1 MQVTKALFK
10 MSSIS
15 SLRKHRSKAT
25 WVALAFASV
34 YIIWGSTY
42 LAIRI
47 AIETMPPFLMA
58 GTRFVIAG
66 TLLFAWAM
74 ARGEPR
80 PSRIHLRPIIIIGG
94 LLLLGGNG
102 VVTWAEQTIP
112 SGTAALLVA
121 TVPLWMVLLD
131 WLRPG
136 GSRPANRVFLGLG
149 LGLTGVVLLIGP
161 QNIAGGDR
169 STLVGSV
176 AIILAAL
183 SWATGSI
190 YSRSA
195 RLPESPLVSTALE
208 MLAGGALLFLAGTLT
223 GEWGEL
229 DLAQVSPRS
238 LLSLAYLIVFGSII
252 AFTAYIWLLKVSTPA
267 RVSTYAY
274 VNPMVAVFL
283 GWAIVDEVLTSQ
295 MLIAAAVIVAAVVII
310 TMNRSR

>member
-1 MQVTKALFK
+1 MA
-10 MSSIS
+10 SRD
-15 SLRKHRSKAT
+15 SLKKYRTRGT
-25 WVALAFASV
+25 WVILAFASI

-47 AIETMPPFLMA
+47 AIETIPPFLMA

-66 TLLFAWAM
+66 ALLYGWAM

-102 VVTWAEQTIP
+102 GVTWAEQTVP

-121 TVPLWMVLLD
+121 TVPIWMVLLD

-136 GSRPANRVFLGLG
+136 GRRPAKRVFLGLG
-149 LGLTGVVLLIGP
+149 LGFAGIVLLIGP
-161 QNIAGGDR
+161 GQISGSNQTPLIGG
-169 STLVGSV
+169 LVIV
-176 AIILAAL
+176 LAAF

-208 MLAGGALLFLAGTLT
+208 MLAGGALLLLVGSLA
-223 GEWGEL
+223 GEWGQL
-229 DLAQVSPRS
+229 DSAQFSLRSILALV
-238 LLSLAYLIVFGSII
+238 YLIFFGSII

-274 VNPMVAVFL
+274 VNPVVAVFL
-283 GWAIVDEVLTSQ
+283 GGAILGEALTAQ
-295 MLIAAAVIVAAVVII
+295 TLLAAAIIISAVALI
-310 TMNRSR
+310 TVYRSP

>member
-1 MQVTKALFK
+1 MKIGSL
-10 MSSIS
+10 S
-15 SLRKHRSKAT
+15 SLTKHRSKAT
-25 WVALAFASV
+25 WVALAFASI

-58 GTRFVIAG
+58 GFRFVIAG
-66 TLLFAWAM
+66 ALLYVWAM

-102 VVTWAEQTIP
+102 GVTWAEQTIP

-149 LGLTGVVLLIGP
+149 LGLIGVVLLIGP
-161 QNIAGGDR
+161 QEIAGGDR

-176 AIILAAL
+176 VVILAAL

-190 YSRSA
+190 YSRSVQ
-195 RLPESPLVSTALE
+195 LPESPLVSTALE
-208 MLAGGALLFLAGTLT
+208 MLAGGALLFLAGTLA

-229 DLAQVSPRS
+229 DPSQISTRS
-238 LLSLAYLIVFGSII
+238 LLSLAYLIFFGAII

-274 VNPMVAVFL
+274 VNPVVAVFL
-283 GWAIVDEVLTSQ
+283 GWAILDEALTSQ
-295 MLIAAAVIVAAVVII
+295 TLIAAAVIVSAVVMI
-310 TMNRSR
+310 TVYRSD